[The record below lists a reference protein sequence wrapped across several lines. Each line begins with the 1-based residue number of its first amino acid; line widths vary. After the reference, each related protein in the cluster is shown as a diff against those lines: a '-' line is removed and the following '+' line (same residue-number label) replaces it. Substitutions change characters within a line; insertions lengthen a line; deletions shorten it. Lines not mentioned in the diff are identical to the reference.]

1 MTFNTLGRQMPQSRD
16 YGSQIVRAGLMREE
30 RNKRMK
36 ERAALASFQAETGR
50 QAVDVDRISA
60 EAREA
65 DVAQQKRLKSLG
77 IEGSLMEQRL
87 RNFGALT
94 REKAAIAGGLEQS
107 KIASAPAAQRA
118 ATEATAV
125 AAQRETDE
133 PLAKLGVHRAYLE
146 EGMKSPFA
154 DYFEEGASTKVAEP
168 SAFTK
173 ALELEDFAAPSGV
186 SEVPEEE
193 AEYGFGPR
201 PLLKKD
207 YKKRSPSSIYSKLF
221 NFRG

>member
-1 MTFNTLGRQMPQSRD
+1 MAVMTFNTLGRQMPQSRD

-36 ERAALASFQAETGR
+36 DRAALASFQAETGR

-60 EAREA
+60 EARKA

-77 IEGSLMEQRL
+77 VEGSLMEQRL
-87 RNFGALT
+87 RNFGAMA
-94 REKAAIAGGLEQS
+94 REKTAVAGGLEQS
-107 KIASAPAAQRA
+107 RIASAPAARRA
-118 ATEATAV
+118 GTEETAA

-146 EGMKSPFA
+146 EGMESPFA
-154 DYFEEGASTKVAEP
+154 EYFKEETSTKVAEP

-173 ALELEDFAAPSGV
+173 ALELEGFEAPSGV
-186 SEVPEEE
+186 SVVP
-193 AEYGFGPR
+193 
-201 PLLKKD
+201 KD
-207 YKKRSPSSIYSKLF
+207 YKKRTDSSIYSKLF
-221 NFRG
+221 NSRG